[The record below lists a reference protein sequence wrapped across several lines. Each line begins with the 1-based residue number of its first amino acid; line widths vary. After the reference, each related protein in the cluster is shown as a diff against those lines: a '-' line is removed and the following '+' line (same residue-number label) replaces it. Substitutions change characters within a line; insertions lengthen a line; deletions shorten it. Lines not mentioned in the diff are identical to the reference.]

1 MTPGHRGS
9 RCMSFWKYIAALRAL
24 KAPIGVW
31 FSCFSHTSVP
41 NAAATCGH
49 TYCGVGG
56 TSVAMN
62 CRRGLDGGAVGQ
74 CRRLEIGRLTHGV
87 CGIHGVEIYATRSS
101 TVTVQLCTPNHSTG
115 PLLYMA
121 LQTKQDHR
129 LPAQLAAR
137 LAQRIETHALR
148 PGTRLPSIRNCAEE
162 SRVSRSTVVEAYDQL
177 IAAGPDRIAARL
189 GFLRAPARATSIA
202 HRRAA
207 AQPLPGTVLD
217 VSWLLR
223 AQRRQSPG
231 SEQPGAGLLP
241 EDWLDHEMVAAA
253 VRGVGRSRGSWLLK
267 YGAIEG
273 YLPLREALSTRLAQA
288 GIDVAPEQIVTSAG
302 ATEAIDLVARRFLA
316 PGDLVFV
323 EDPAWFVMFARF
335 AAFGARIVGVPRG
348 ADGPDIAALESL
360 LARERPKLFILNSV
374 AHNPTGSCMSAAVAA
389 RVLELAARHDFM
401 ILEDDIYGDLQGRHA
416 VRLASL
422 DDGRRVIYVGGFSKT
437 LAANLRV
444 GFVAAHPALAREL
457 RDIKALTGLVVE
469 RARRARGGAH
479 HHRAQLRTHART
491 PAHQAR

>member
-1 MTPGHRGS
+1 
-9 RCMSFWKYIAALRAL
+9 MS
-24 KAPIGVW
+24 
-31 FSCFSHTSVP
+31 
-41 NAAATCGH
+41 
-49 TYCGVGG
+49 
-56 TSVAMN
+56 
-62 CRRGLDGGAVGQ
+62 
-74 CRRLEIGRLTHGV
+74 
-87 CGIHGVEIYATRSS
+87 
-101 TVTVQLCTPNHSTG
+101 
-115 PLLYMA
+115 

-148 PGTRLPSIRNCAEE
+148 PGTRLPSIRNCATE

-177 IAAGPDRIAARL
+177 IAQGLIESRRGS
-189 GFLRAPARATSIA
+189 GFYVRVRSANNPR
-202 HRRAA
+202 RRAA
-207 AQPLPGTVLD
+207 AHPMPGTVLD

-241 EDWLDHEMVAAA
+241 ENWLDHELVASA

-267 YGAIEG
+267 YGAVEG
-273 YLPLREALSTRLAQA
+273 YLPLREALSTRLSQV
-288 GIDVAPEQIVTSAG
+288 GIDVGPDQILTSAG

-348 ADGPDIAALESL
+348 PEGPDIAALESL

-374 AHNPTGSCMSAAVAA
+374 AHNPTGSCMSTAVAQ
-389 RVLELAARHDFM
+389 RVLELAVRHDFM

-422 DDGRRVIYVGGFSKT
+422 DHAHRVIYVGGFSKT

-444 GFVAAHPALAREL
+444 GFVAAHPALAGEL
-457 RDIKALTGLVVE
+457 RDIKALTGLASSELCERVVARIIVE
-469 RARRARGGAH
+469 RRYERMLESLRERLDECRGRTYEALLRMGAKIAGPPPGGMYLWADFGRDTNELATAGSREGVLCAPGSLFSPTQLPSRWMRVAAATCLNEAAMKFLARAMSR
-479 HHRAQLRTHART
+479 
-491 PAHQAR
+491 PAMR

>member
-1 MTPGHRGS
+1 
-9 RCMSFWKYIAALRAL
+9 
-24 KAPIGVW
+24 
-31 FSCFSHTSVP
+31 
-41 NAAATCGH
+41 
-49 TYCGVGG
+49 
-56 TSVAMN
+56 
-62 CRRGLDGGAVGQ
+62 
-74 CRRLEIGRLTHGV
+74 
-87 CGIHGVEIYATRSS
+87 
-101 TVTVQLCTPNHSTG
+101 
-115 PLLYMA
+115 MA
-121 LQTKQDHR
+121 LQSKQDHR

-148 PGTRLPSIRNCAEE
+148 PGTRLPSIRNCAVE

-177 IAAGPDRIAARL
+177 IAAGLIESRRGS
-189 GFLRAPARATSIA
+189 GFYVRLRAHKHAQ
-202 HRRAA
+202 RRASTA
-207 AQPLPGTVLD
+207 PLPGTVLD

-241 EDWLDHEMVAAA
+241 EDWLDHDMVAAA

-288 GIDVAPEQIVTSAG
+288 GIEVAAEQIVTSAG

-335 AAFGARIVGVPRG
+335 AAFGARIIGVPRA

-374 AHNPTGSCMSAAVAA
+374 AHNPTGSCMSASVAA
-389 RVLELAARHDFM
+389 RILELAARHDFM

-422 DDGRRVIYVGGFSKT
+422 DDGRRVIYAGGFSKT

-444 GFVAAHPALAREL
+444 GFVAAHPSLAREL
-457 RDIKALTGLVVE
+457 RDIKALTGLSSSELGERVVARIIVE
-469 RARRARGGAH
+469 RSYERMLERLRIKLDECRERTGEALQRMGAKLAGLPPGGMYLWADFGRDTNELATAGSREGVLCAPGSLFSPTQLPSTWMRVAAATCLNDAAMKFLARSMAR
-479 HHRAQLRTHART
+479 
-491 PAHQAR
+491 

>member
-1 MTPGHRGS
+1 
-9 RCMSFWKYIAALRAL
+9 
-24 KAPIGVW
+24 
-31 FSCFSHTSVP
+31 
-41 NAAATCGH
+41 
-49 TYCGVGG
+49 
-56 TSVAMN
+56 
-62 CRRGLDGGAVGQ
+62 
-74 CRRLEIGRLTHGV
+74 
-87 CGIHGVEIYATRSS
+87 
-101 TVTVQLCTPNHSTG
+101 
-115 PLLYMA
+115 MA

-137 LAQRIETHALR
+137 LAQRIENHALR

-177 IAAGPDRIAARL
+177 IAAGLIESRRGSGFYVRL
-189 GFLRAPARATSIA
+189 RHHKAA
-202 HRRAA
+202 HRRHTA
-207 AQPLPGTVLD
+207 PSLPGTVLD

-267 YGAIEG
+267 YGAVEG
-273 YLPLREALSTRLAQA
+273 YLPLREALSTRLGQA
-288 GIDVAPEQIVTSAG
+288 GIAMAPEQIVTSAG
-302 ATEAIDLVARRFLA
+302 ATEAIDLVARRYLA

-348 ADGPDIAALESL
+348 VDGPDIAALESL

-374 AHNPTGSCMSAAVAA
+374 AHNPTGSCMSTEVAA
-389 RVLELAARHDFM
+389 RVLELANRHDFM

-457 RDIKALTGLVVE
+457 RDIKALTGLSSSELGERVVARIIIE
-469 RARRARGGAH
+469 RKYERMLEGLRIKLDECRARTAEALLRMGARIAGPPPGGMYLWADFGRDTNELATAGSREGVLCAPGSLFSPTQLSSTWMRVAAATCLNAAAMAFLQRSMRASA
-479 HHRAQLRTHART
+479 
-491 PAHQAR
+491 